1 LTIRQEA
8 QVLLAT
14 GKIYVAHALLEEI
27 RYLLWGMHVQ
37 AVINS
42 VADKA
47 NDFHEAMEII
57 LDHAAAAK
65 NAVELS
71 AVEARYGAWV
81 ASSRK
86 SMPSLLISFR
96 SAKCSMLH

>member
-1 LTIRQEA
+1 
-8 QVLLAT
+8 
-14 GKIYVAHALLEEI
+14 
-27 RYLLWGMHVQ
+27 MHVQ

-71 AVEARYGAWV
+71 AVEAHYGAWV

-86 SMPSLLISFR
+86 SMPSLLIAFR
-96 SAKCSMLH
+96 SAKSSMLH